1 MERDVYNNMII
12 DTASMFDFAM
22 TLTDLAR
29 GWKIP
34 SYKIK

>member
-1 MERDVYNNMII
+1 MII

-22 TLTDLAR
+22 TLADLTG

-34 SYKIK
+34 SYKIE